1 MYVRI
6 FYIQNRKSN
15 KFRKHSR
22 YVVDVV
28 DVVGLLLT
36 FLRAS
41 WQDNNTIYDMTTE
54 NWNG

>member
-6 FYIQNRKSN
+6 FYIQNRKST

-22 YVVDVV
+22 YVV